1 MRSGR
6 TFFAIT
12 ATAVTALALA
22 QLSVPNGAPVADITE
37 RQLRSYLGFVAHDL
51 MEGRDTPSRG
61 LDITA
66 LFLSSLC
73 QRWGL
78 VPGGENGTFYQTILL
93 DNRSTNPADT
103 SLTIGETTF
112 SFGDQMIA
120 EPTAAEGSGEMVFVG
135 NGIKVANGVDP
146 YAGLNLRGKVIVA
159 LSGAGP
165 RGLQGRAGADY
176 WTPTEMAREHG
187 AAAIIYLD
195 RNAGSAIWQRRA
207 QSYTSG
213 RYTMPDMSGA
223 PRIPTFYVGADAA
236 QAILG
241 SDAATVMSA
250 EPTSEAMKSRALG
263 SATVKFKVAAQNRSV
278 ETHNVIAI
286 LPGSDPTLKNEYVIV
301 GAHYDHV
308 GMRVMPDG
316 SDGLYNGADDDGSG
330 TVAILAMAEAA
341 ARARQKPKR
350 SLVFI
355 WHTGEE
361 KGLWGSNYFVN
372 HPTIPLDK
380 VKAMINIDMIGRTK
394 EGSPPSERN
403 ADLVSRGSIY
413 MIGPRVFS
421 PALDTLLRR
430 VNNETFRLNL
440 DPRYDDRN
448 DPNRFWSRSD
458 HVHYANA
465 GIPIAFFFSGVHED
479 YHQPGD
485 EIEKI
490 DFGQLEKVSRYILT
504 SLWEIATRDTLD

>member
-12 ATAVTALALA
+12 ATAVTALSFA
-22 QLSVPNGAPVADITE
+22 QLSVPNGAPVASITE

-78 VPGGENGTFYQTILL
+78 VPGGENGTYYQTILL
-93 DNRSTNPADT
+93 DNRTTEPAGT

-112 SFGDQMIA
+112 TFGDQMIA
-120 EPTAAEGSGEMVFVG
+120 EPTAAEGSGDLVFVG
-135 NGIKVANGVDP
+135 NGIKVKDGVDP
-146 YAGLNLRGKVIVA
+146 YAGLDLKGKVIVA
-159 LSGAGP
+159 LTGAAP
-165 RGLQGRAGADY
+165 RGLQGRPGTDY
-176 WTPTEMAREHG
+176 WTATEVAREQG

-195 RNAGSAIWQRRA
+195 RNAGNPIWQRRA
-207 QSYTSG
+207 QGYTTG
-213 RYTMPDMSGA
+213 RFSMPDMSGTA
-223 PRIPTFYVGADAA
+223 RVPTFYVGGEAA

-241 SDAATVMSA
+241 TDATAVMTA
-250 EPTSEAMKSRALG
+250 EPTPDAMKSRALSSA
-263 SATVKFKVAAQNRSV
+263 SATFKVAAQNRSV

-286 LPGSDPTLKNEYVIV
+286 LPGSDPTLKNEYVMV

-341 ARARQKPKR
+341 AHTRVKPKR

-403 ADLVSRGSIY
+403 ADLASRGSIY
-413 MIGPRVFS
+413 MIGPKVFS
-421 PALDTLLRR
+421 PELDTLLRR
-430 VNNETFRLNL
+430 VNGETYQLNL

-485 EIEKI
+485 EVEKI